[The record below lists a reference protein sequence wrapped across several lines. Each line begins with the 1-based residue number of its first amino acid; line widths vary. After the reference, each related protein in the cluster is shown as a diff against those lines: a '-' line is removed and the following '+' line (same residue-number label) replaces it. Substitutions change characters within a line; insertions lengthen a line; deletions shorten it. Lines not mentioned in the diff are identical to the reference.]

1 MKDHKFSCQNCDEP
15 FEILLPA
22 ETTKASFTEC
32 EEDHPKYHNLTH
44 VSKMRKLSASK
55 YDLLLYDWTSPEVYE
70 RSVMTLTKQT
80 TLVILTVIA
89 CFAIIIF
96 VG

>member
-22 ETTKASFTEC
+22 ETTKASLTEC

-44 VSKMRKLSASK
+44 VSECANCQQVNTIYYCTIGHPLRF
-55 YDLLLYDWTSPEVYE
+55 TSG
-70 RSVMTLTKQT
+70 
-80 TLVILTVIA
+80 A
-89 CFAIIIF
+89 
-96 VG
+96 